1 MQYYY
6 TLLVAGPDQILD
18 RFKGASSVWNF
29 GGHRKKVP
37 FSCFDGNNSC
47 HSSSFCAKK
56 LLAFLT
62 LEIDSTEFL
71 QK

>member
-37 FSCFDGNNSC
+37 SVVLMKIIVITQVPFVPRSYWHF
-47 HSSSFCAKK
+47 
-56 LLAFLT
+56 
-62 LEIDSTEFL
+62 
-71 QK
+71 